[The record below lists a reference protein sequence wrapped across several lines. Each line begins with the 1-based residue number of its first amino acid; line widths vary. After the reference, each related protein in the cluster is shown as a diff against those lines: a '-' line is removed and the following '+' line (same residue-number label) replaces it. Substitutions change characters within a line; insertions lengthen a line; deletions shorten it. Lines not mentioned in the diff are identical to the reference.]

1 MTSSSSTA
9 RPSGTP
15 RLSAARSL
23 AEPYSTASQEQ
34 CGHGSDR
41 GGASSDS
48 LQGSLVDSYDSGMS
62 SSSSSRLDMLLQ
74 LVKDNSASRIERRAE
89 RQRRAEIA
97 LKATEHLK
105 RQSLE
110 RSEIGHHRHQL
121 KGGGSGWTVHDDA
134 GGRQFIETSARGSSE
149 EPRTRMAVSTPSRNN
164 ILQPTRSLPVVF
176 EVSPMSMQHDPK
188 SVAVGKSPEKRSS
201 QQSWAGG
208 VKPCGLRGG
217 GGIPRVRSMGPCSPN
232 GDTFANK
239 RSRDGSEPVQVPPP
253 RLHRPFKAPTM
264 VAKRPSIQDQN
275 AAATVP
281 ASVAFKKPEPIRQMD
296 GVAAA
301 QIPQRP
307 PIQPLAD
314 RTRQLN
320 SHTTSTSTST
330 STLASTTGD
339 PTDTGND
346 SFDDDDAADMEGLLM
361 GGGEEVEAL
370 LRACDGA

>member
-1 MTSSSSTA
+1 MSSSSTA
-9 RPSGTP
+9 RPSGNP
-15 RLSAARSL
+15 RLSTARSL
-23 AEPYSTASQEQ
+23 AEPYPIADHQQSGHAS
-34 CGHGSDR
+34 
-41 GGASSDS
+41 GGRATSSDS
-48 LQGSLVDSYDSGMS
+48 LQSSLVDSYNSGTLN
-62 SSSSSRLDMLLQ
+62 SSSSRLDMLLQ

-105 RQSLE
+105 RQTLAH
-110 RSEIGHHRHQL
+110 SESGLHRHQP
-121 KGGGSGWTVHDDA
+121 KGGGSGWRAHEDA
-134 GGRQFIETSARGSSE
+134 GGRQTFEPAARGSSE
-149 EPRTRMAVSTPSRNN
+149 EPCSRMALSAPSRTN

-176 EVSPMSMQHDPK
+176 EVDPSAKQYDAK
-188 SVAVGKSPEKRSS
+188 SSAIGKSPERWSS

-232 GDTFANK
+232 GDMFANK
-239 RSRDGSEPVQVPPP
+239 RPRDGSEPAQAPPP

-264 VAKRPSIQDQN
+264 LAKRPSIQDQN
-275 AAATVP
+275 AIAPVLGNA
-281 ASVAFKKPEPIRQMD
+281 AFKKPEPTRPVD

-301 QIPQRP
+301 PPPQRP

-320 SHTTSTSTST
+320 SHTTSTSTSS

-346 SFDDDDAADMEGLLM
+346 SFDDDAADMEGLLM